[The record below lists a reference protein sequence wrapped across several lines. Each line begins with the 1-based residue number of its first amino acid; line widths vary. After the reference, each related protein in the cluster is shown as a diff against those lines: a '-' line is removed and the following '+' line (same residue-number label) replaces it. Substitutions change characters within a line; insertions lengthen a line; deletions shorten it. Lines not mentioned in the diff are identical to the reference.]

1 MFKVLIYS
9 LKVPQQQHNNN
20 KMLSYC
26 PHYYLLVVLVVVEGG
41 PYCVKRLSWSSPIKM
56 FYKKNLSGLLVVVHK
71 FVQIALSAS
80 LRTTRPIPQMLK
92 IFSSSLNMK
101 LIDGLHRL
109 QQQQQQQEVQVV
121 DHQQENSDVVET
133 SRSGNVIISKL
144 KAIIVSRNLFNGK
157 DKYTTSCC
165 LNQYQ

>member
-1 MFKVLIYS
+1 
-9 LKVPQQQHNNN
+9 
-20 KMLSYC
+20 
-26 PHYYLLVVLVVVEGG
+26 
-41 PYCVKRLSWSSPIKM
+41 M

-92 IFSSSLNMK
+92 IFSSSLNEK
-101 LIDGLHRL
+101 LIDGLHHL
-109 QQQQQQQEVQVV
+109 QQQQQQEEEEVQVV

-133 SRSGNVIISKL
+133 TRSGNVIISKL

-157 DKYTTSCC
+157 DIYATSCC